1 MYAIKLQLALTIL
14 LVACNQKQQTVSP
27 AEINSSESVDYTF
40 KPADIKEQMIYS
52 RAMEAVIWG
61 MPAVNYDLMLQ
72 EMLTKTSAKQN
83 EVVYWSQPVD
93 WHNQTL
99 TPNPDAI
106 YFMIFFDT
114 KDAGPV
120 VIEVPPAD
128 GSSSFAANID
138 NVFQMPLEDAGPY
151 GADKGAGG
159 KYLILPP
166 DYQAKPPAGYIIL
179 RADTYEGY
187 GLLRSNLP
195 SHDDADIS
203 KSVAYG
209 KRLKVYPLS
218 KAGNPGETKFTDA
231 KDVLYDATIPYD
243 VKFFK
248 SLDRIVHS
256 QPWLTRD
263 KIMID
268 HLKTIG
274 IEKGKPFNP
283 DVKTTRI
290 LNAAAKGALAYIETM
305 YDAGFPPL
313 NQDAHWAI
321 PAMPDLV
328 KAGSSGYMENDIY
341 PVDARALTYS
351 IGYVGIKRLGT
362 AQIYLLSG
370 KDKDGN
376 ALNGSETYRLQVPTN
391 VPTKQYWSA
400 TVYDRKTHAL
410 IKNLSR
416 ASCASN
422 DKSVQEN
429 ADGSVDVYFAP
440 KAPEGKESNW
450 IPTDPNGQ
458 FEVLFRLYGPEK
470 ALFEKTWKLGDIEI
484 VKSEE

>member
-1 MYAIKLQLALTIL
+1 MKKIIINTSASFAD
-14 LVACNQKQQTVSP
+14 SP
-27 AEINSSESVDYTF
+27 DNTF

-52 RAMEAVIWG
+52 RAVEAAIWG
-61 MPAVNYDLMLQ
+61 IPAVNCDLMLQ

-83 EVVYWSQPVD
+83 EIIYWSQPVD

-106 YFMIFFDT
+106 YFMIFFNT
-114 KDAGPV
+114 KDAGPI

-128 GSSSFAANID
+128 GVSSLAANID

-159 KYLILPP
+159 KYLILTPG
-166 DYQAKPPAGYIIL
+166 YKQKPPAGYIVL
-179 RADTYEGY
+179 AADTYEGY
-187 GLLRSNLP
+187 GLFRSNLL
-195 SHDDADIS
+195 SHNEADID
-203 KSVAYG
+203 KAVAYG

-218 KAGNPGETKFTDA
+218 KAENPGETKFTDA
-231 KDVLYDATIPYD
+231 KEVLYDATIPYD
-243 VKFFK
+243 VKFFR
-248 SLDRIVHS
+248 SLDRIVQS

-263 KIMID
+263 KLMID
-268 HLKTIG
+268 QLKTIG

-283 DVKTTRI
+283 DEKTTRI
-290 LNAAAKGALAYIETM
+290 LNAAAKGALEYIEVM

-313 NQDAHWAI
+313 NPDAHWAV
-321 PAMPDLV
+321 PAMPELV
-328 KAGSSGYMENDIY
+328 KAGSSGYVETDIY
-341 PVDARALTYS
+341 PVDARALTYA

-362 AQIYLLSG
+362 AQIYLISG

-376 ALNGSETYRLQVPTN
+376 ALSGAETYRLHVPEN

-422 DKSVQEN
+422 DKSVQVN

-440 KAPEGKESNW
+440 KSPARKEFNW
-450 IPTDPNGQ
+450 IPTDSNGQ

-470 ALFEKTWKLGDIEI
+470 ALFEKTWKLGDIEK
-484 VKSEE
+484 VK